1 MRRAFAALALPL
13 ALAACAEPK
22 WAPDADVQRA
32 AYVSPEPPSITLY
45 TAIRNSNGEGGHSA
59 ILVNSGQRVMFDP
72 AGTWWHRNAP
82 ERNDVIFGMTPQML
96 DFYIDYHA
104 RETYHVVEQKIY
116 VSPEVAALAMAKV
129 QANGAVPKAMCGAS
143 VSNILNDLPGFESIP
158 QTYFPAK
165 IMRAYARLPNVQTRK
180 FYDDDSDDNSG
191 LLVAQ
196 TAGSAPVPV
205 TQGMIR

>member
-1 MRRAFAALALPL
+1 MRRAFAALAIPL

-59 ILVNSGQRVMFDP
+59 ILVNSSQRVMFDP
-72 AGTWWHRNAP
+72 AGTWWHSNTA
-82 ERNDVIFGMTPQML
+82 ERNDVIFGMTPTML

-116 VSPEVAALAMAKV
+116 VTPEVAALAMAKV
-129 QANGAVPKAMCGAS
+129 QANGAVPKAMCGAN
-143 VSNILNDLPGFESIP
+143 VSDILNDLPGFESIP
-158 QTYFPAK
+158 QTFYPAK
-165 IMRAYARLPNVQTRK
+165 IMRAYGKLPNVQTRK
-180 FYDDDSDDNSG
+180 IYDDDSDDNKG
-191 LLVAQ
+191 LLAAQ
-196 TAGSAPVPV
+196 SGAAIPVPV
-205 TQGMIR
+205 VAQ